1 MNVLCPSPQRLL
13 LLFLLS
19 LWAAAEA
26 QAKTNLTFTAIPG
39 QDEATM
45 NTRATAVTNYLQDY
59 INNTCG
65 IDVNIV
71 YNPVANYQDAVDALL
86 DRTADFGW
94 YGK

>member
-1 MNVLCPSPQRLL
+1 MNIFSCPPPRRLL
-13 LLFLLS
+13 LLFLL
-19 LWAAAEA
+19 LPFWTEA

-45 NTRATAVTNYLQDY
+45 NARATAVTNYLQDY

-65 IDVNIV
+65 IDVGIV

-86 DRTADFGW
+86 ERTADFGW
-94 YGK
+94 YGE

>member
-1 MNVLCPSPQRLL
+1 MNIFSCPTPQRLL
-13 LLFLLS
+13 LFLVLVWS
-19 LWAAAEA
+19 AEA

-45 NTRATAVTNYLQDY
+45 NARATAVTNYLQDY

-65 IDVNIV
+65 IDVGIV

-86 DRTADFGW
+86 ERTADFGW
-94 YGK
+94 YGE